1 MTESCIHKQNSKHH
15 LKEVKR
21 EKWSYNSQFN
31 RKVQMEEK
39 QAIRREYTK
48 VSQVVLSINSAEK
61 LSINYLIFFFLQ
73 QGNPLETRGVTNNLG
88 SSLYL
93 KADGL
98 GSGGPT
104 GLVSVSL
111 NQKMFHSAA
120 ETSLF

>member
-1 MTESCIHKQNSKHH
+1 
-15 LKEVKR
+15 
-21 EKWSYNSQFN
+21 
-31 RKVQMEEK
+31 MEEK

-73 QGNPLETRGVTNNLG
+73 QGNPLETRGGGGTNNLG

>member
-1 MTESCIHKQNSKHH
+1 MTESCIHKQNSKNH

-61 LSINYLIFFFLQ
+61 LSISYLIFFFLQ
-73 QGNPLETRGVTNNLG
+73 QGNPLETRG
-88 SSLYL
+88 
-93 KADGL
+93 A
-98 GSGGPT
+98 
-104 GLVSVSL
+104 
-111 NQKMFHSAA
+111 QKI
-120 ETSLF
+120 

>member
-1 MTESCIHKQNSKHH
+1 
-15 LKEVKR
+15 
-21 EKWSYNSQFN
+21 
-31 RKVQMEEK
+31 MEEK

-98 GSGGPT
+98 GSGRPT

-111 NQKMFHSAA
+111 NQKMFHLAA